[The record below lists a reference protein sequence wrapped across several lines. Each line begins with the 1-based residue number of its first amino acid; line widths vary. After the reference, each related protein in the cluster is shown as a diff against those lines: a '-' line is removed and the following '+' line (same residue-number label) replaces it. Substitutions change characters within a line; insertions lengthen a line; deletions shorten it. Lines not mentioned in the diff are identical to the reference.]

1 MRYVPVTLMIPVPE
15 ELHQE
20 TQRFLDAHPSW
31 SQERFFAAAIALF
44 LMQNGT
50 KSRVVSRLYLDCL
63 FDCLSGFDLYENGGR
78 AA

>member
-20 TQRFLDAHPSW
+20 TQRFLDVHPSW

-44 LMQNGT
+44 LMQNGS
-50 KSRVVSRLYLDCL
+50 KNRHVSRLYLDSL
-63 FDCLSGFDLYENGGR
+63 FDCVSGFGCYEDGGR
-78 AA
+78 VA